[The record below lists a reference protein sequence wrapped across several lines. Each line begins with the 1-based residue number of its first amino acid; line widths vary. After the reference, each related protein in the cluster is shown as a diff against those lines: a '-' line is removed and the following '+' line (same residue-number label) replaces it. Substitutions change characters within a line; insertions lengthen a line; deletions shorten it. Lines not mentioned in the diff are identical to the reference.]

1 VQLSRHH
8 IFVSCL
14 WGHAFVLRYDGQTE
28 AEGILKLF
36 CYSTPETIVTSNKR
50 YSYRLGVAPFFN
62 A

>member
-1 VQLSRHH
+1 
-8 IFVSCL
+8 
-14 WGHAFVLRYDGQTE
+14 VLRYDGQTE

-50 YSYRLGVAPFFN
+50 YSYRLGVAPIFN